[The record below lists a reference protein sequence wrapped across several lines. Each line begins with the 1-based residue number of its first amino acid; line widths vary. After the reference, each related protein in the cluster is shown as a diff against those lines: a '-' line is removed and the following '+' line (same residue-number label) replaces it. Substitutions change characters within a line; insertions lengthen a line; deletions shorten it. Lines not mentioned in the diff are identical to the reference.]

1 MQLDSLLLFSTGT
14 LRAFELQKEDI
25 PELQRF
31 FEANSEYFLAVE
43 GRPAKPT
50 EAEEEFHD
58 APPEGWSYNKL
69 WYLGFVDE
77 TNAMIGMASIV
88 SDLLAE
94 KVWHIGLFMVATA
107 RFGSGDAKA
116 LYQALEG
123 WAFSN
128 GAQWF
133 RLGVVE
139 GNVRAERF
147 WEKVGFVETRKRH
160 GIEMGNLVN
169 TVRYMA
175 KPLTRGTLT
184 EYLSLVARDRP
195 DE

>member
-1 MQLDSLLLFSTGT
+1 MQLDSPLLFSTESY
-14 LRAFELQKEDI
+14 RAFELRKKDI
-25 PELQRF
+25 PQLQRF
-31 FEANSEYFLAVE
+31 FEANPEYFLAVE

-50 EAEEEFHD
+50 EAEEEFQD
-58 APPEGWSYNKL
+58 APPVDWSYTKL
-69 WYLGFVDE
+69 WYLGFVDNSN
-77 TNAMIGMASIV
+77 TMIGMASIV

-94 KVWHIGLFMVATA
+94 NVWHIGLFMVATP
-107 RFGSGDAKA
+107 RFGSGDALT
-116 LYQALEG
+116 LYQALEDWVIG
-123 WAFSN
+123 N
-128 GAQWF
+128 GAHWF

-139 GNVRAERF
+139 GNTRAERF

-175 KPLTRGTLT
+175 KPLAGGTLP
-184 EYLSLVARDRP
+184 EYLSLVERDRP

>member
-1 MQLDSLLLFSTGT
+1 MQLAGPLLFSSGT
-14 LRAFELQKEDI
+14 LRAFELQKEDT

-31 FEANSEYFLAVE
+31 FEANPEYFLAVE
-43 GRPAKPT
+43 GRPAKST

-58 APPEGWSYNKL
+58 VPPEGWNYTKL
-69 WYLGFVDE
+69 WYLGFVNE
-77 TNAMIGMASIV
+77 TNAMIGMASVV

-94 KVWHIGLFMVATA
+94 RVWHIGLFMVATP
-107 RFGSGDAKA
+107 RFGSGDARA
-116 LYQALEG
+116 LYQALEE
-123 WAFSN
+123 WAIGN

-139 GNVRAERF
+139 GNTRAERF

-175 KPLTRGTLT
+175 KPLAGGTLIRIPIPGG
-184 EYLSLVARDRP
+184 A
-195 DE
+195 